1 MFNDIIGVIK
11 AKTDQMN
18 WYGCEYT
25 EDESIAIPS
34 GMTEEDYNEL
44 VEALNDLIEASMSA
58 GRMY

>member
-1 MFNDIIGVIK
+1 MFNDIIGAIK

-25 EDESIAIPS
+25 EDVAIPIPS
-34 GMTEEDYNEL
+34 GITEKEYGEL
-44 VEALNDLIEASMSA
+44 IEALNDLIEASMNA